1 MKKTDLSRRL
11 SAIKWVLTC
20 IGLALSW
27 TGWVQAAPV
36 GTVTHLSGPLFAQ
49 KADGTVKALSQ
60 GSAIDAGDT
69 LVTQDGTY
77 ARIKLKDEAE
87 MVLRP
92 NTQLQVRQYSY
103 DQARPQD
110 DSAVMRLL
118 KGSFRTVTGWIGKRS
133 SRDSYRM
140 ETPTA
145 TIGIR
150 GTDYDATHCP
160 NRASCG
166 LGEDPQTADNPQQ
179 DTTFLQ
185 NHSGGN
191 TLTNSLGSQD
201 VGPGQIA
208 EASRIAPP
216 ALISLPVPP
225 ARLFPAPPPSVGDPG
240 TPPPALG
247 GSLGPDMSCRMR

>member
-1 MKKTDLSRRL
+1 MKNQAMLQL
-11 SAIKWVLTC
+11 SAIKLPLLC
-20 IGLALSW
+20 LSLALGCAHW
-27 TGWVQAAPV
+27 AEAAPV
-36 GTVTHLSGPLFAQ
+36 GSVTHLSGPLFAQ
-49 KADGTVKALSQ
+49 KADGTVKALGQ

-92 NTQLQVRQYSY
+92 NTQLQVRQYVY

-110 DSAVMRLL
+110 DNAVMRLL

-133 SRDSYRM
+133 SRDAYRM

-160 NRASCG
+160 SLASCG
-166 LGEDPQTADNPQQ
+166 MAEGPLATEPLQEE
-179 DTTFLQ
+179 TTFLQ
-185 NHSGGN
+185 NHAGGN
-191 TLTNSLGSQD
+191 TISNSLGTQN

-208 EASRIAPP
+208 EAGRTTPP
-216 ALISLPVPP
+216 GLITLPVPP
-225 ARLFPAPPPSVGDPG
+225 ARLFPPPPPSVGDPG
-240 TPPPALG
+240 TPPPATG
-247 GSLGPDMSCRMR
+247 GSLGPDLSCRMR